1 MGFGVNILL
10 TRRVFWVAAM
20 WNFRAFRC
28 CAASDVDYMLMAREL
43 LRGTMLAVNIH
54 PGIES
59 GIWRNLFAATGL
71 AGIVLCGTG
80 TSSKLS
86 TWTFR
91 LPGPIS

>member
-1 MGFGVNILL
+1 
-10 TRRVFWVAAM
+10 
-20 WNFRAFRC
+20 
-28 CAASDVDYMLMAREL
+28 L